1 MRIILTWLA
10 NPLLSV
16 GKKSLRFVPV
26 TLLNPTTPY
35 AQYLKQQPVSYLS
48 FLTRI
53 LTGIG
58 GVRQGFTETRLATHS
73 LLRMTLSYDL
83 SASPPTC

>member
-1 MRIILTWLA
+1 MRIIITWLA

-35 AQYLKQQPVSYLS
+35 AQYLKQ
-48 FLTRI
+48 
-53 LTGIG
+53 
-58 GVRQGFTETRLATHS
+58 
-73 LLRMTLSYDL
+73 
-83 SASPPTC
+83 